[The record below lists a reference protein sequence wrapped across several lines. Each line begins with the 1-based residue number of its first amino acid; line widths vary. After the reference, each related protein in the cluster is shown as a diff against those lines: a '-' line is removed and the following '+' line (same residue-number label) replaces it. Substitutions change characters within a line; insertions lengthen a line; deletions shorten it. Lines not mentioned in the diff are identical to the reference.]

1 MPGLF
6 DSLRVGALELPNRIV
21 MAPMTRSRAEADGSV
36 PQMVAD
42 YYAQRADAGLIVSE
56 AIYVSAMAKGYIRT
70 PGLADANHVAAWRRV
85 TDAVH
90 AKGGRMFAQ
99 LFHTG
104 RVAMPD
110 FLPGGAQPVAPSA
123 IAINGKTWTDSGQ
136 KEHVVPRALEESEI
150 PATAAEFAAA
160 SKRALEAGFDG
171 VEIHAAS
178 GYLIHQFLD
187 ASINTR
193 TDSFGGSVENRARFL
208 LMVVDRV
215 SEAVGRERVGLKVSP
230 RIKFNDVQ
238 DPDAEAV
245 YPYVAEQLSAR
256 AIAYLHGAQQGG
268 YDTHAQLRPRFKG
281 LYFAGAGFDQAK
293 GEAMLAAGGADA
305 IVYGTPY
312 IANPDLIGRF
322 RSGAALAQADKATI
336 YGGGAKG
343 YVDYPAAS

>member
-1 MPGLF
+1 MAGLF
-6 DSLRVGALELPNRIV
+6 DSLRVGALDLPNRII
-21 MAPMTRSRAEADGSV
+21 MAPMTRSRAESDGTV

-42 YYAQRADAGLIVSE
+42 YYAQRADCGLIISE
-56 AIYVSAMAKGYIRT
+56 AIYVSPMAKGYIRT
-70 PGLADANHVAAWRRV
+70 PGLADAAHVAAWRAV
-85 TDAVH
+85 TDAVR
-90 AKGGRMFAQ
+90 ARGGRMFAQ

-104 RVAMPD
+104 RVAMPE

-123 IAINGKTWTDSGQ
+123 IAINGKTWTESGQ
-136 KEHVVPRALEESEI
+136 KDHVVPRALAENEI
-150 PATAAEFAAA
+150 PAVAEEFAAA
-160 SKRALEAGFDG
+160 ARRAIEAGFDG

-187 ASINTR
+187 ASINKR

-208 LMVVDRV
+208 LMVADRV
-215 SEAVGRERVGLKVSP
+215 AAAVGGARVGLKVSP

-238 DPDAEAV
+238 DPDSEAV
-245 YPYVAEQLSAR
+245 YPYVAEQLSTR
-256 AIAYLHGAQQGG
+256 GLAYLHGAQQGG
-268 YDTHAQLRPRFKG
+268 YDTHAILRPRFKG
-281 LYFAGAGFDQAK
+281 LYFAGAGFDRAS

-312 IANPDLIGRF
+312 IANPDLVGRL

-343 YVDYPAAS
+343 YVDYPVAS